1 MIVSKSC
8 LAAIKFELVIRICY
22 VLNTS
27 GFLKRWWDFLSC
39 ASLSYDCEEI
49 LFCSYHIW
57 THNMNVLRPKHIWIL
72 EEMMW
77 FLILCFIKL
86 WLWAILFCSYNIWTR
101 NTNVLRPEHV
111 WILEE
116 MMGSLFLCSF
126 KMWLVSK
133 SCFAIIADELVIC
146 FMVHFDANMLL
157 HKHVWI
163 LDRWCDCFSCA
174 PLRCDCEQILFC
186 NNYNEFVVRFMAHF
200 DAIML
205 RHKHIWNLE

>member
-1 MIVSKSC
+1 MLC
-8 LAAIKFELVIRICY
+8 
-22 VLNTS
+22 
-27 GFLKRWWDFLSC
+27 
-39 ASLSYDCEEI
+39 
-49 LFCSYHIW
+49 
-57 THNMNVLRPKHIWIL
+57 PKHIWIL

-77 FLILCFIKL
+77 FLI
-86 WLWAILFCSYNIWTR
+86 LWAILFCSYNIWTR

-133 SCFAIIADELVIC
+133 SRFAIIADKLVIC

-163 LDRWCDCFSCA
+163 LDRQWDYFSCA
-174 PLRCDCEQILFC
+174 PLRCDCEQISFC

-205 RHKHIWNLE
+205 RHKHIWILE